1 MRDAEGALFH
11 DMSHP
16 LMQVTGN
23 FPIEGIESL
32 LLEEFKQQLLS
43 DARGPRLASVDTLS
57 LRTDMD
63 PCFTSLNTGFPKALR
78 ALTS

>member
-1 MRDAEGALFH
+1 MQRSSFPRHVPPIDA
-11 DMSHP
+11 SNR
-16 LMQVTGN
+16 QS
-23 FPIEGIESL
+23 FPIEGTESV

-57 LRTDMD
+57 LSTDMD
-63 PCFTSLNTGFPKALR
+63 PCFSSLNTGFPKALR